1 MENQQLE
8 MNVIKWEPLEEVI
21 SQTIEE
27 PVCVD
32 NDDATTMIEETS
44 RATTVETFKPIN
56 TSVESDN

>member
-1 MENQQLE
+1 